1 MKKHVFVVF
10 TNEVVWDCL
19 AIARMQTFMCGGSYA
34 AVQLLTC
41 GWRTDIDARSSG
53 AAPVHNKPVAGSDLG
68 TYCGIYVVT
77 RVVRDFRPVRATLT
91 AAAPP
96 NLLATMHA

>member
-19 AIARMQTFMCGGSYA
+19 AIARMQTFKCGGSYA

-53 AAPVHNKPVAGSDLG
+53 RPLFTTSQWLDLTSERTAGYMWS
-68 TYCGIYVVT
+68 
-77 RVVRDFRPVRATLT
+77 RES
-91 AAAPP
+91 
-96 NLLATMHA
+96 